1 MKNAYVITKTFPEMP
16 ELAQMHLDTVR
27 DYCQKNDY
35 AILAGTTLTGQPTED
50 IVEEIMTRLQSTKP
64 NVLVLYS
71 GKELGRDVSTA
82 FGRINRIRDMGIEVE
97 AVRMEIPDRSM
108 MSALS
113 AVAAVFREMDA
124 QLAEA
129 EDFDEDYEEEPEE
142 PTVRELPT
150 PTAEHWDAE
159 ERFSK
164 TSTPARKCAIY
175 VRQNAAA
182 CRCDDMTLEEQCRQL
197 HDYAQEQGY
206 AVEGEVQACETSR
219 DKDSV
224 GLLLL
229 KKVIAEKQ
237 VDSILV
243 TSYEVFSEDAITC
256 GEIVNELKN
265 CGVDVE
271 PIEECSLRI
280 RATDFFQMR

>member
-129 EDFDEDYEEEPEE
+129 EDFDEDYEEEEC
-142 PTVRELPT
+142 VARELP
-150 PTAEHWDAE
+150 ASSADHWNE
-159 ERFSK
+159 ERHIAQ
-164 TSTPARKCAIY
+164 TADGRRCVIY
-175 VRQNAAA
+175 VRQNPDT
-182 CRCDDMTLEEQCRQL
+182 CLCDDIPLDEQCRQL
-197 HDYAQEQGY
+197 REYAEEQGLT
-206 AVEGEVQACETSR
+206 VSDEVRACERGNDDASI
-219 DKDSV
+219 
-224 GLLLL
+224 GLQLLQ
-229 KKVIAEKQ
+229 KIIAEDQ
-237 VDSILV
+237 LNTVLV
-243 TSYEVFSEDAITC
+243 TSYDVFSEDAVMC
-256 GEIVNELKN
+256 GEIVDKLNHS
-265 CGVDVE
+265 GVTVE
-271 PIEECSLRI
+271 PLEECNLRI
-280 RATDFFQMR
+280 RAADFFQMR